1 MDNLYL
7 TFGRD
12 NTSMRNEIIRSKTQS
27 VSEILV
33 LCNIPHCIHFR
44 LLYSVPISLC
54 SRYTKE
60 LFMPT
65 RKSMRYIIMNTY
77 PICDS
82 PVPLRSATKMAP
94 TEINVFICVQK
105 PSSV

>member
-33 LCNIPHCIHFR
+33 LCNIAHYALVID
-44 LLYSVPISLC
+44 LISNQ
-54 SRYTKE
+54 S
-60 LFMPT
+60 
-65 RKSMRYIIMNTY
+65 II
-77 PICDS
+77 PSD
-82 PVPLRSATKMAP
+82 
-94 TEINVFICVQK
+94 QK
-105 PSSV
+105 PDQ